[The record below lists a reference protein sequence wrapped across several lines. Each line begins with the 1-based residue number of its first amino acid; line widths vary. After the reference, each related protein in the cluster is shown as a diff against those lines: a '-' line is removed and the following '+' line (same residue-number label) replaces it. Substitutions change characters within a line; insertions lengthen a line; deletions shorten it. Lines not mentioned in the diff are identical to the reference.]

1 MNKKSKEI
9 PAIEAME
16 GMNKKIEMP
25 DIVKKDGQEND
36 IVLTPNLRIMEYD
49 ENGVPYAPAVEIKA
63 AEVVEQNVEPLNDKV
78 MEEENLEN
86 KEAMEKPQGKFE
98 IKKLA
103 IAKGAHLKIDRSDV
117 IENAQ
122 LMQEVGDFICE
133 PIEYLGMEEVKEYLH
148 DRKLYKII
156 ITSKQADVVPDLKN
170 FEMDFEVIPKNKYD
184 QYEGVIIDG
193 EHRYIALC
201 ILKNVDVE
209 PEYREVTIPEIMVIW
224 LGNEGKPW
232 RNDNAANSHLT
243 IDYILEKY
251 REDKYNLAP
260 FFEICSL

>member
-1 MNKKSKEI
+1 MIKKSKEI
-9 PAIEAME
+9 PAIEAIE
-16 GMNKKIEMP
+16 GINKETEMP
-25 DIVKKDGQEND
+25 DAVKKDRQENN

-63 AEVVEQNVEPLNDKV
+63 AEVVEQNLEPLNDKV

-122 LMQEVGDFICE
+122 RIQAMGYVAGMF
-133 PIEYLGMEEVKEYLH
+133 IEYLRMEEVKEYLH
-148 DRKLYKII
+148 DRELCKVII
-156 ITSKQADVVPDLKN
+156 SSKQADIAPDLRN
-170 FEMDFEVIPKNKYD
+170 FEIKFEVIPENEYD

-232 RNDNAANSHLT
+232 RNDDAANSHLT